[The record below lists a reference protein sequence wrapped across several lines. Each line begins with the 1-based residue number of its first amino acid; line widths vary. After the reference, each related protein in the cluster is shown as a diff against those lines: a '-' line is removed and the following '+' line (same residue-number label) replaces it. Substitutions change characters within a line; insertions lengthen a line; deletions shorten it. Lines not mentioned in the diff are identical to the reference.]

1 VKVLREAFAKAVKDP
16 EFIAESK
23 KARIEVGYI
32 PPEEVL
38 KLFNGLL
45 DQPAEVQKEMVKYI
59 KFGS

>member
-1 VKVLREAFAKAVKDP
+1 VKALREAFAKAVQDP